1 MSDRRDDYK
10 IGYGKPPRHT
20 QFRKGQSGNPK
31 GRSKG
36 VVNFRTDMLEEL
48 SEKVTVNEGGKPK
61 QVTKQRAFVKRMTN
75 NAIQGNARSETT
87 LLNAL
92 DRSNLIDNDD
102 VNAKPLNDDEQSMLE
117 RWFVRRLRDDG
128 AIEGRSDQGDRS
140 RSKGEDTTG
149 KDLDRAGAPVGQKLP
164 FNPPLSAAAEIGR
177 SKRRG

>member
-20 QFRKGQSGNPK
+20 QFRKGQSGNPN

-36 VVNFRTDMLEEL
+36 VVNFKTDMLEEL

-75 NAIQGNARSETT
+75 NAIQGNPRSETT

-117 RWFVRRLRDDG
+117 RWFARRLRDGG
-128 AIEGRSDQGDRS
+128 AIEDRSDQGDGN
-140 RSKGEDTTG
+140 RSKDDDTTG
-149 KDLDRAGAPVGQKLP
+149 KDLDLAGAPVDPNLP
-164 FNPPLSAAAEIGR
+164 IIPPSAAAADR
-177 SKRRG
+177 SKPKRRS